1 MSGRRA
7 QPLPVVGDL
16 EHEVLEHL
24 WRVGEA
30 DVGETHA
37 VVGAP
42 RHITLNTVG
51 SALERLFRKR
61 LVARR
66 KVSHAYRYH
75 AALARPEYRARR
87 AVEASGGLTALAN
100 ENVLAA
106 FVDMLA
112 DHDEKTLARL
122 EALVALRRRARGSR

>member
-1 MSGRRA
+1 
-7 QPLPVVGDL
+7 VGEL

-30 DVGETHA
+30 DVGQTHA
-37 VVGAP
+37 AVGAP

-61 LVARR
+61 LAARR
-66 KVSHAYRYH
+66 KVSHAYRYR

-112 DHDEKTLARL
+112 DHDERTLARL
-122 EALVALRRRARGSR
+122 EALVALRRRGRGSR